1 MIQTVLGQ
9 LFCIVAHSRGISSPP
24 YVSKLHKHDV
34 WSGLIFDAFL
44 SVPPE
49 CHYMCLVQVNCHRE
63 VQKWEI
69 LCCGPLAVSVRPKC
83 PRQQQHSALH
93 AFHSTLA
100 WEVSS
105 WFHCVWLCTV
115 LSSLCASVLLA
126 SALLSLI
133 GCIMGI
139 CHMLLSFILFCRPCC
154 FANFIVHVLPCLVF
168 SKLVILLNENSGMFQ
183 KACCILGPGAYS
195 HLAMLWSVQR
205 IDCCKFA
212 QVQNLSWVTFSRM
225 FSSL

>member
-1 MIQTVLGQ
+1 MQYNPSMIQTVLGQ

-63 VQKWEI
+63 V
-69 LCCGPLAVSVRPKC
+69 
-83 PRQQQHSALH
+83 QHSALH

-183 KACCILGPGAYS
+183 KACCILGPGTYS
-195 HLAMLWSVQR
+195 HLAML
-205 IDCCKFA
+205 
-212 QVQNLSWVTFSRM
+212 
-225 FSSL
+225 